1 MKTGS
6 VFFLFLMLGFIHPL
20 VAQRLYNEGAV
31 VYNIVVSTGTDK
43 PQAADLLD
51 GARMRIWIKGNQSR
65 TETKSLLGTTVT
77 LQDARTGNAVVLN
90 EYGDQK
96 VMITMTQEEYQERN
110 LKFKNMKIEYHEQT
124 KTILGYNCKLAIVTL
139 ADSSRF
145 SVYYAPDLVFQNK
158 SVSKQFDQLPG
169 FPLEYE
175 SELGATKVTYV
186 AEKVSFDPIPAA
198 LFDVPRSGFRRMTYD
213 ELRRTQRN

>member
-1 MKTGS
+1 MKLHIAI
-6 VFFLFLMLGFIHPL
+6 FLLLTPAWLQPAG
-20 VAQRLYNEGAV
+20 AQRLYNEGSV
-31 VYNIVVSTGTDK
+31 VYNIVVSTGTAK

-65 TETKSLLGTTVT
+65 TETKSVLGTTIT

-96 VMITMTQEEYQERN
+96 VMITMTREEFQDRN
-110 LKFKNMKIEYHEQT
+110 QKFKDMKLEYLDET
-124 KTILGYNCKLAIVTL
+124 KTILGYNCKLAIATL
-139 ADSSRF
+139 TDGSRF
-145 SVYYAPDLVFQNK
+145 RVYYAPDLVFQNMN
-158 SVSKQFDQLPG
+158 VGMQFDQLPG

-175 SELGATKVTYV
+175 SEMGSMKVTYV

-198 LFDVPRSGFRRMTYD
+198 LFDVPRSGYRRMTYE

>member
-1 MKTGS
+1 M
-6 VFFLFLMLGFIHPL
+6 
-20 VAQRLYNEGAV
+20 
-31 VYNIVVSTGTDK
+31 YNIVVSTGTAK

-65 TETKSLLGTTVT
+65 TETKSVLGTTIT

-96 VMITMTQEEYQERN
+96 VMITMTREEFQDRN
-110 LKFKNMKIEYHEQT
+110 QKFKDMKLEYLDET
-124 KTILGYNCKLAIVTL
+124 KTILGYNCKLAIATL
-139 ADSSRF
+139 TDGSRF
-145 SVYYAPDLVFQNK
+145 RVYYAPDLVFQNMN
-158 SVSKQFDQLPG
+158 VGMQFDQLPG

-175 SELGATKVTYV
+175 SEMGSMKVTYV

-198 LFDVPRSGFRRMTYD
+198 LFDVPRSGYRRMTYE